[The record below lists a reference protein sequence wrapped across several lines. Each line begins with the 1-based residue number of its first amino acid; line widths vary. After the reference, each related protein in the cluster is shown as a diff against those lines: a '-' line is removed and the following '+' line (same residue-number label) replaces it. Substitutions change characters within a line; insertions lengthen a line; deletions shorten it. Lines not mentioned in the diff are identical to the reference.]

1 MKAEDLKN
9 SILQL
14 AMEGKLV
21 PQNPNDEPASVLL
34 EKIRDEK
41 ERLIKAKKI
50 KRNNKESFIFR
61 KNGHFYEKVSKKGE
75 PVCIDEEIPFDIPD
89 SWEWCRFGY
98 VVDFSLGKTP
108 PRKELIFWDNATTP
122 WVTIS
127 DMVDGKIINCTQEN
141 VNNYALEKSFKGILV
156 PKGTLLM
163 SFKLTVGKVSILGLD
178 AVHNE
183 AIISIKPFID
193 NNNCFRDYLFRVLPL
208 ISQTGD
214 TKSAIKGKTLN
225 SKSLNK
231 LLIPLPPFNEQER
244 IVNKIEDIIPL
255 IEEYGVDKEQ
265 LNKLNSEFPDKLKSS
280 ILQEAIQGKL
290 VPQDSN
296 DEPSSVLL
304 ERIRNEKE
312 RLIKEKKIKRNK
324 NKSFI
329 YKNNNQF
336 YEKID
341 NNKPICIDNEIP
353 FEIPNSWEWV
363 RLDTICKYIQRGK
376 SPKYSE
382 IKMYPVVAQK
392 CNQWSGFSL
401 EKAKFIDP
409 KTVDSYK
416 EERILQNKD
425 IMWNSTGLGTLG
437 RVGLYDESVNK
448 YDWAVADSHVTII
461 RPFAKYVFQEFIY
474 LFLASPTVQLVIES
488 KAGGSTKQKELNLST
503 IKNYLIPLAPHNEQK
518 RIIDKVFKLNQ
529 ILG

>member
-9 SILQL
+9 SILQM

-21 PQNPNDEPASVLL
+21 PQDPNDEPASVLL

-41 ERLIKAKKI
+41 EKLIKEKKI

-61 KNGHFYEKVSKKGE
+61 KNGHFYEKIGKKDE
-75 PVCIDEEIPFDIPD
+75 PICIDDEIPFDIPD

-108 PRKELIFWDNATTP
+108 PRKEPIFWDNATIP
-122 WVTIS
+122 WVAIS

-193 NNNCFRDYLFRVLPL
+193 DNNCFRDYLFRVLPL

-231 LLIPLPPFNEQER
+231 LLIPLPPLNEQER
-244 IVNKIEDIIPL
+244 IVNKIEDIMPL
-255 IEEYGVDKEQ
+255 IEEYSVDKEQ
-265 LNKLNSEFPDKLKSS
+265 LDKLNSEFPDKLKSS

-290 VPQDSN
+290 VSQDSN
-296 DEPSSVLL
+296 DEPASVLL
-304 ERIRNEKE
+304 ERIHEEKE

-324 NKSFI
+324 NESYIFKE
-329 YKNNNQF
+329 NNHF
-336 YEKID
+336 YEKSG
-341 NNKPICIDNEIP
+341 NNNPICIDDEIP
-353 FEIPNSWEWV
+353 FKIPSNWSWC
-363 RLDTICKYIQRGK
+363 RLENVVELINGDRGK
-376 SPKYSE
+376 NYPAKSKLSSESGIPFISAINLKEGKIFEGNLLYMTQKQYDALSRGKLKPDDLIFCLRGSLGKNAIFNLENGAIASSLVILRRYKSSIDLKYLFYYMNSNLLNQE
-382 IKMYPVVAQK
+382 IKKYDNGTAQPNLSATNLKKFYFPV
-392 CNQWSGFSL
+392 
-401 EKAKFIDP
+401 P
-409 KTVDSYK
+409 PYK
-416 EERILQNKD
+416 EQKEI
-425 IMWNSTGLGTLG
+425 
-437 RVGLYDESVNK
+437 VNK
-448 YDWAVADSHVTII
+448 I
-461 RPFAKYVFQEFIY
+461 EE
-474 LFLASPTVQLVIES
+474 LFNS
-488 KAGGSTKQKELNLST
+488 LN
-503 IKNYLIPLAPHNEQK
+503 
-518 RIIDKVFKLNQ
+518 F
-529 ILG
+529 

>member
-1 MKAEDLKN
+1 M
-9 SILQL
+9 
-14 AMEGKLV
+14 G
-21 PQNPNDEPASVLL
+21 
-34 EKIRDEK
+34 
-41 ERLIKAKKI
+41 
-50 KRNNKESFIFR
+50 
-61 KNGHFYEKVSKKGE
+61 KKGE
-75 PVCIDEEIPFDIPD
+75 PVCIDDEIPFDVPAN
-89 SWEWCRFGY
+89 WELCRLENLC
-98 VVDFSLGKTP
+98 SLLNPKIGEHGKYPYLNAKFLRNKTDP
-108 PRKELIFWDNATTP
+108 EIKEKGRFIQINTKVIL
-122 WVTIS
+122 
-127 DMVDGKIINCTQEN
+127 VDGENSGEVFLTHEDGYMGSTFRLLDINSQIFDKYILKLIELWRN
-141 VNNYALEKSFKGILV
+141 PLKKSKKG
-156 PKGTLLM
+156 
-163 SFKLTVGKVSILGLD
+163 
-178 AVHNE
+178 A
-183 AIISIKPFID
+183 AIPH
-193 NNNCFRDYLFRVLPL
+193 
-208 ISQTGD
+208 
-214 TKSAIKGKTLN
+214 
-225 SKSLNK
+225 LNK
-231 LLIPLPPFNEQER
+231 DIFNNIFVGIPPLNEQKR
-244 IVNKIEDIIPL
+244 IVNQINSLMPL
-255 IEEYGVDKEQ
+255 IIEYGDYKEK
-265 LNKLNSEFPDKLKSS
+265 LDKLNSEFPDKLKSS

-290 VPQDSN
+290 VPQNPN
-296 DEPSSVLL
+296 DEPASVLL
-304 ERIRNEKE
+304 ERIKNEKE

>member
-1 MKAEDLKN
+1 M
-9 SILQL
+9 
-14 AMEGKLV
+14 
-21 PQNPNDEPASVLL
+21 
-34 EKIRDEK
+34 
-41 ERLIKAKKI
+41 
-50 KRNNKESFIFR
+50 FTFR
-61 KNGHFYEKVSKKGE
+61 KNGHFYEKIDKKE
-75 PVCIDEEIPFDIPD
+75 KPVCIDDEIPFEVPAN
-89 SWEWCRFGY
+89 WELCRLENLC
-98 VVDFSLGKTP
+98 SLLNPKIGEHGKYPYLNAKFLRNKTDP
-108 PRKELIFWDNATTP
+108 EIKEKGRFIQINTKVIL
-122 WVTIS
+122 
-127 DMVDGKIINCTQEN
+127 VDGENSGEVFLTHEDGYMGSTFRLLDINSQIFDKYILKLIELWRN
-141 VNNYALEKSFKGILV
+141 PLKKSKKG
-156 PKGTLLM
+156 
-163 SFKLTVGKVSILGLD
+163 
-178 AVHNE
+178 A
-183 AIISIKPFID
+183 AIPH
-193 NNNCFRDYLFRVLPL
+193 
-208 ISQTGD
+208 
-214 TKSAIKGKTLN
+214 
-225 SKSLNK
+225 LNK
-231 LLIPLPPFNEQER
+231 DIFNNIFVGIPPLNEQKR
-244 IVNKIEDIIPL
+244 IVNQINSLMPL
-255 IEEYGVDKEQ
+255 IIEYGDYKEK
-265 LNKLNSEFPDKLKSS
+265 LDKLNSEFPDKLKSS

-290 VPQDSN
+290 VPQNPN
-296 DEPSSVLL
+296 DEPASVLL
-304 ERIRNEKE
+304 ERIKNEKE

>member
-61 KNGHFYEKVSKKGE
+61 KNGHFYEKVGKKGE
-75 PVCIDEEIPFDIPD
+75 PVCIDDEIPFDVPAN
-89 SWEWCRFGY
+89 WELCRLENLC
-98 VVDFSLGKTP
+98 SLLNPKIGEHGKYPYLNAKFLRNKTDP
-108 PRKELIFWDNATTP
+108 EIKEKGRFIQINTKVIL
-122 WVTIS
+122 
-127 DMVDGKIINCTQEN
+127 VDGENSGEVFLTHEDGYMGSTFRLLDINSQIFDKYILKLIELWRN
-141 VNNYALEKSFKGILV
+141 PLKKSKKG
-156 PKGTLLM
+156 
-163 SFKLTVGKVSILGLD
+163 
-178 AVHNE
+178 A
-183 AIISIKPFID
+183 AIPH
-193 NNNCFRDYLFRVLPL
+193 
-208 ISQTGD
+208 
-214 TKSAIKGKTLN
+214 
-225 SKSLNK
+225 LNK
-231 LLIPLPPFNEQER
+231 DIFNNIFVGIPPLNEQKR
-244 IVNKIEDIIPL
+244 IVNQINSLMPL
-255 IEEYGVDKEQ
+255 IIEYGDYKEK
-265 LNKLNSEFPDKLKSS
+265 LDKLNSEFPDKLKSS

-290 VPQDSN
+290 VPQNPN
-296 DEPSSVLL
+296 DEPASVLL
-304 ERIRNEKE
+304 ERIKNEKE

>member
-1 MKAEDLKN
+1 M
-9 SILQL
+9 
-14 AMEGKLV
+14 G
-21 PQNPNDEPASVLL
+21 
-34 EKIRDEK
+34 
-41 ERLIKAKKI
+41 
-50 KRNNKESFIFR
+50 
-61 KNGHFYEKVSKKGE
+61 KKGE
-75 PVCIDEEIPFDIPD
+75 PVCIGDEIPFDVPAN
-89 SWEWCRFGY
+89 WELCRLENLC
-98 VVDFSLGKTP
+98 SLLNPKIGEHGKYPYLNAKFLRNKTDP
-108 PRKELIFWDNATTP
+108 EIKEKGRFIQINTKVIL
-122 WVTIS
+122 
-127 DMVDGKIINCTQEN
+127 VDGENSGEVFLTHEDGYMGSTFRLLDINSQIFDKYILKLIELWRN
-141 VNNYALEKSFKGILV
+141 PLKKSKKG
-156 PKGTLLM
+156 
-163 SFKLTVGKVSILGLD
+163 
-178 AVHNE
+178 A
-183 AIISIKPFID
+183 AIPH
-193 NNNCFRDYLFRVLPL
+193 
-208 ISQTGD
+208 
-214 TKSAIKGKTLN
+214 
-225 SKSLNK
+225 LNK
-231 LLIPLPPFNEQER
+231 DIFNNIFVGIPPLNEQKR
-244 IVNKIEDIIPL
+244 IVNQINSLMPL
-255 IEEYGVDKEQ
+255 IIEYGDYKEK
-265 LNKLNSEFPDKLKSS
+265 LDKLNSEFPDKLKSS

-290 VPQDSN
+290 VPQNPN
-296 DEPSSVLL
+296 DEPASVLL
-304 ERIRNEKE
+304 ERIKNEKE